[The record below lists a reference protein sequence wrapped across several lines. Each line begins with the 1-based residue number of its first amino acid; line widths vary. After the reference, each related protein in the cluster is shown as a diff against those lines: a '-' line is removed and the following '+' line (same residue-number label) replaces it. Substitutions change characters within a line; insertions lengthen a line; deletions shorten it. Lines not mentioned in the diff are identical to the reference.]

1 MSDGIN
7 DRTPTRFGQDCGEL
21 SYGSYL
27 RVPELLELQTLLSEP
42 RAHDELLFIVIHQ
55 AYELWFRQILFELE
69 TVRQALFDGEIRPA
83 RHYLNRIQV
92 IERLLA
98 EQVAVIE
105 TMSPQEF
112 MEFRHNLAPASGF
125 QSVQFREVEVISGLK
140 EPGLASQLGASSMEL
155 ERLRR
160 RHGEATVWDAF
171 CSVMERSGYPMP
183 PDDGD
188 TRRASLV
195 AMAWA
200 DDKTL
205 WDLSDDLVSH
215 DELFAMWRS
224 RHVLM
229 VERQIG
235 GKTGTGGSTGAAYLR
250 STLGKR
256 FYPELWDLRSYL

>member
-1 MSDGIN
+1 VSDPR
-7 DRTPTRFGQDCGEL
+7 DMTPTRFGQDGGEL
-21 SYGSYL
+21 SYGAYL
-27 RVPELLELQTLLSEP
+27 RVPELLELQTQLADP
-42 RAHDELLFIVIHQ
+42 PAHDELLFIVIHQ

-69 TVRQALFDGEIRPA
+69 AVREALFDGEVRPA
-83 RHYLNRIQV
+83 RHYLNRVHV
-92 IERLLA
+92 IERLLV
-98 EQVAVIE
+98 EQVSVIE

-112 MEFRHNLAPASGF
+112 LEFRHNLAPASGF

-140 EPGLASQLGASSMEL
+140 EPGLAARLGASAKEL

-160 RHGEATVWDAF
+160 RHDEPTLWDAF
-171 CSVMERSGYPMP
+171 CSTLERAGYPMP
-183 PDDGD
+183 PDDED
-188 TRRASLV
+188 VRRKSLV
-195 AMAWA
+195 AMAWS

-215 DELFAMWRS
+215 DELVAVWRS

-235 GKTGTGGSTGAAYLR
+235 GKTGTGGSTGASYLR

-256 FYPELWDLRSYL
+256 FYPELWELRSYL

>member
-1 MSDGIN
+1 MSHGTSDMP
-7 DRTPTRFGQDCGEL
+7 PTRFGQDGGEL
-21 SYGSYL
+21 SYGAYL
-27 RVPELLELQTLLSEP
+27 RVPELLVLQTLLSDP
-42 RAHDELLFIVIHQ
+42 PAHDELLFIVIHQ
-55 AYELWFRQILFELE
+55 TYELWFRQILFELE
-69 TVRQALFDGEIRPA
+69 SVRGALFDGDVRPA
-83 RHYLNRIQV
+83 RHYLNRV
-92 IERLLA
+92 HTIERLLV

-140 EPGLASQLGASSMEL
+140 EPGLAAHLGASSLEL

-160 RHGEATVWDAF
+160 RHGEPTVWDAF
-171 CSVMERSGYPMP
+171 CALMERTGYPMP

-188 TRRASLV
+188 ARRTSLL

-205 WDLSDDLVSH
+205 WDLSDDLISH
-215 DELFAMWRS
+215 DELFALWRS

-235 GKTGTGGSTGAAYLR
+235 GKTGTGGSTGASYLR
-250 STLGKR
+250 STLVKR